1 VNVAVTLTNVFTKTS
16 RDRWKSTVIGAV
28 VLAALLVFG
37 MAVYRDIDVSFWDEL
52 PEAFRSVFGIPEG
65 ADVGG
70 LAYGAIY
77 SGYGA
82 LTMAAIAMAAGAV
95 SIAGEEKNGTIGLL
109 LGDPVSRTKV
119 YLQKAAALVAVTSVG
134 FVILWLAA
142 IAAPAMLD
150 VDIGSMNINALMVMM
165 FVNALFYGYMATAL
179 GAWTGKTSVAIGVTS
194 AVMVMSFIA
203 AGLLPLI
210 ESVAG
215 LVRVFPWHYFTS
227 TDPLANGIDW
237 GHFAV
242 LAGSAVVFV
251 GVGVIGVNRRDLRG
265 QSVGTKLIDRL
276 RENPL
281 THKAAERF
289 AGTARVSRIW
299 VKTASDHQGLLFV
312 VSVVLFGMSVMIGP
326 MFNMLDDTMK
336 TLSDQFPEDLLALFG
351 GGDLGTPEGFY
362 QVEMFGLTIPIG
374 VLAVTIAIGAAA
386 LAGEEKRNTM
396 GLLLSNPVRRST
408 VVMQNT
414 WAMILYAVI
423 VGGVSF
429 LGLAAG
435 SLLGNLGMN
444 LVNVAAACTLATL
457 LGLVFGGLALAL
469 GGATGR
475 TGVAIYG
482 AVGVAVL
489 TYIAN
494 GFLPLNENTEAWARL
509 TPFHYYLSSDPLNN
523 GMDWGHAAVLTG
535 LFLVTVA
542 AAVVLFDRRDLRTTG

>member
-1 VNVAVTLTNVFTKTS
+1 VAVTLTNVFTKTS

-28 VLAALLVFG
+28 TLALLLVFG
-37 MAVYRDIDVSFWDEL
+37 MAVYRDIDVSFWDDL
-52 PEAFRSVFGIPEG
+52 PEVFRNMFGIPEG

-119 YLQKAAALVAVTSVG
+119 FLEKAASLVAVTAVG
-134 FVILWLAA
+134 FLILWLAA
-142 IAAPAMLD
+142 VAAPIMLD
-150 VDIGSMNINALMVMM
+150 VDIGSMNINALLVMM
-165 FVNALFYGYMATAL
+165 FINALFYGFMAMAL
-179 GAWTGKTSVAIGVTS
+179 GAWTGKTSIAIGVTS
-194 AVMVMSFIA
+194 AVMVVSFIA

-215 LVRVFPWHYFTS
+215 VAKVFPWYYFTS
-227 TDPLANGIDW
+227 ADPVSNGIDW
-237 GHFAV
+237 GHFGILV
-242 LAGSAVVFV
+242 GSAVVFSV
-251 GVGVIGVNRRDLRG
+251 VGVIGVNRRDLRG

-276 RENPL
+276 RGNPL

-289 AGTARVSRIW
+289 AGTARVSHIW

-312 VSVVLFGMSVMIGP
+312 VSFVLFVMSVMIGP
-326 MFNMLDDTMK
+326 MYNMLDDTMK
-336 TLSDQFPEDLLALFG
+336 SLSEQFPEDLLSLFG

-362 QVEMFGLTIPIG
+362 QVEMFGLVIPIG
-374 VLAVTIAIGAAA
+374 ILAVTIAIGAAA
-386 LAGEEKRNTM
+386 MAGEEKRNTM

-408 VVMQNT
+408 VVAQNT
-414 WAMILYAVI
+414 WTMILYAIIAGV
-423 VGGVSF
+423 VSF
-429 LGLAAG
+429 LGVAVG
-435 SLLGNLGMN
+435 SLVGTLGMD

-457 LGLVFGGLALAL
+457 LGLVFGGVALAL
-469 GGATGR
+469 GAATGR
-475 TGVAIYG
+475 TSIAIYG
-482 AVGVAVL
+482 SVGVAVL

-494 GFLPLNENTEAWARL
+494 GFLPLNDNTEAWARL

-523 GMDWGHAAVLTG
+523 GMAWGHAAVLTG
-535 LFLVTVA
+535 LFVIGVA
-542 AAVVLFDRRDLRTTG
+542 VAVVLFNRRDLRTKG

>member
-1 VNVAVTLTNVFTKTS
+1 MAVTLTNVFTKTS
-16 RDRWKSTVIGAV
+16 RDRWKSTVVGAV
-28 VLAALLVFG
+28 TLAVLLIFG
-37 MAVYRDIDVSFWDEL
+37 MAVYRDIDVSFWDDL
-52 PEAFRSVFGIPEG
+52 PEAFRNMFGIPEG

-82 LTMAAIAMAAGAV
+82 LTMAAIALAAGAV

-119 YLQKAAALVAVTSVG
+119 FLEKAASLVAVTAIG
-134 FVILWLAA
+134 FLILWLAA
-142 IAAPAMLD
+142 VAAPVMLD
-150 VDIGSMNINALMVMM
+150 VDIGSMNINALLVMM
-165 FVNALFYGYMATAL
+165 FVNALFYGFMAMAL
-179 GAWTGKTSVAIGVTS
+179 GAWTGKTSIAIGVTS
-194 AVMVMSFIA
+194 AVMVVSFIA

-215 LVRVFPWHYFTS
+215 LAKAFPWHYFTS
-227 TDPLANGIDW
+227 ADPVSNGIDW

-242 LAGSAVVFV
+242 LAGSIVVFTV
-251 GVGVIGVNRRDLRG
+251 VGVIGLNRRDLRG

-289 AGTARVSRIW
+289 AGTARVSHIW

-312 VSVVLFGMSVMIGP
+312 VSLVLFVMSVMIGP
-326 MFNMLDDTMK
+326 MYNMLDDTMK
-336 TLSDQFPEDLLALFG
+336 TLSEQFPEDLLSLFG
-351 GGDLGTPEGFY
+351 GGDLGTPEGFF

-374 VLAVTIAIGAAA
+374 ILAVTIAIGAAA
-386 LAGEEKRNTM
+386 MAGEEKRNTM

-408 VVMQNT
+408 VVVQNT
-414 WAMILYAVI
+414 GTMVLYAII
-423 VGGVSF
+423 VGAASFVGV
-429 LGLAAG
+429 AAG
-435 SLLGNLGMN
+435 SLVGNLGMN

-475 TGVAIYG
+475 TNVAIYG
-482 AVGVAVL
+482 SVGVAVL

-494 GFLPLNENTEAWARL
+494 GFLPLNDNTEAWARL
-509 TPFHYYLSSDPLNN
+509 TPFHYYLSSDPLNT
-523 GMDWGHAAVLTG
+523 GMAWGHAAVLMG

-542 AAVVLFDRRDLRTTG
+542 AAIVLFDRRDLRTTG

>member
-1 VNVAVTLTNVFTKTS
+1 MAVTLTNVFTKTS

-28 VLAALLVFG
+28 VLAALLFFG

-52 PEAFRSVFGIPEG
+52 PEAFRSMFGIPDG

-82 LTMAAIAMAAGAV
+82 LTMAAIALAAGAV

-119 YLQKAAALVAVTSVG
+119 YLEKAAALVAITAVG
-134 FVILWLAA
+134 FVILWAAA

-150 VDIGSMNINALMVMM
+150 VDIGTMNINALMVMM
-165 FVNALFYGYMATAL
+165 FLNALFYGFMATAL
-179 GAWTGKTSVAIGVTS
+179 GAWTGKASIAIGVTS
-194 AVMVMSFIA
+194 AVMVVSFIA
-203 AGLLPLI
+203 SGLLPLI
-210 ESVAG
+210 EPIAD
-215 LVRVFPWHYFTS
+215 LVRVFPWYYFAS
-227 TDPLANGIDW
+227 SDPLARGMDW

-242 LAGSAVVFV
+242 LAGGAAVFAVL
-251 GVGVIGVNRRDLRG
+251 GVVGVNRRDLRG

-312 VSVVLFGMSVMIGP
+312 ISAVLFAMSLMIGP
-326 MFNMLDDTMK
+326 MYNMLDDRMQA
-336 TLSDQFPEDLLALFG
+336 LSEQFPEDLLALFG

-362 QVEMFGLTIPIG
+362 QVEMFGLMIPIG
-374 VLAVTIAIGAAA
+374 ILAVTIAIGAAA
-386 LAGEEKRNTM
+386 MAGEEKRNTM

-408 VVMQNT
+408 VVIQNT
-414 WAMILYAVI
+414 WAMILYGII

-429 LGLAAG
+429 LGVAAG
-435 SLLGNLGMN
+435 SLVGNLVMD
-444 LVNVAAACTLATL
+444 LVNVAAACALATL

-475 TGVAIYG
+475 TGIAIYG

-494 GFLPLNENTEAWARL
+494 GFLPLNESTEAWARL
-509 TPFHYYLSSDPLNN
+509 SPFNYYLSSDPLNT
-523 GMDWGHAAVLTG
+523 GMNWGNAAVLTG

-542 AAVVLFDRRDLRTTG
+542 AAVVLFDRRDLRTSG

>member
-1 VNVAVTLTNVFTKTS
+1 MAVTLTNVFTKTS

-28 VLAALLVFG
+28 TLALLLVFG
-37 MAVYRDIDVSFWDEL
+37 MAVYRDIDVSFWDDL
-52 PEAFRSVFGIPEG
+52 PEVFRSVFGIPEG

-82 LTMAAIAMAAGAV
+82 LTMAAIAMSAGAV

-119 YLQKAAALVAVTSVG
+119 FLEKAASLVAVTAVG
-134 FVILWLAA
+134 FLILWLAA
-142 IAAPAMLD
+142 VAAPIMLD
-150 VDIGSMNINALMVMM
+150 VDIGSMNINALLVMM
-165 FVNALFYGYMATAL
+165 FLNALFYGFMAMAL
-179 GAWTGKTSVAIGVTS
+179 GAWTGKASIAIGVTS
-194 AVMVMSFIA
+194 AVMVVSFIA

-215 LVRVFPWHYFTS
+215 LAKVFPWYYFTS
-227 TDPLANGIDW
+227 ADPVSNGIDW

-242 LAGSAVVFV
+242 LAGSAAVFTVV
-251 GVGVIGVNRRDLRG
+251 GVVGVNRRDLRG

-289 AGTARVSRIW
+289 AGTARVSHIW

-312 VSVVLFGMSVMIGP
+312 VSIVLFVMSVMIGP
-326 MFNMLDDTMK
+326 MYNMLDDTMK
-336 TLSDQFPEDLLALFG
+336 SLSAQFPEDLLSLFG

-362 QVEMFGLTIPIG
+362 QVEMFGLVIPIG
-374 VLAVTIAIGAAA
+374 ILAVTIAIGAAA
-386 LAGEEKRNTM
+386 MAGEEKRNTM
-396 GLLLSNPVRRST
+396 GLLLSNPIRRST
-408 VVMQNT
+408 VVAQNT
-414 WAMILYAVI
+414 WTMILYAIIAGV
-423 VGGVSF
+423 VSF
-429 LGLAAG
+429 LGVAVG
-435 SLLGNLGMN
+435 SLVGNLGMD

-457 LGLVFGGLALAL
+457 LGLVFGGVALAL

-475 TGVAIYG
+475 TSIAIYG
-482 AVGVAVL
+482 SVGVAVL

-494 GFLPLNENTEAWARL
+494 GFLPLNDNTAAWARL

-523 GMDWGHAAVLTG
+523 GMAWGHAAVLAA
-535 LFLVTVA
+535 LSVVSIV
-542 AAVVLFDRRDLRTTG
+542 AAVVSFDRRDLRTKG

>member
-1 VNVAVTLTNVFTKTS
+1 MAVTLTNVFTKTS
-16 RDRWKSTVIGAV
+16 RDRWKSTVVGAV

-52 PEAFRSVFGIPEG
+52 PEAFRSIFGIPDG

-82 LTMAAIAMAAGAV
+82 LTMAAIALASGAV
-95 SIAGEEKNGTIGLL
+95 SIAGEEKDGTIGLL
-109 LGDPVSRTKV
+109 LGDPVSRTRV
-119 YLQKAAALVAVTSVG
+119 YLEKAAALVAVTAVG

-142 IAAPAMLD
+142 IAAPAMLNVD
-150 VDIGSMNINALMVMM
+150 VGSMNIDALMVMM
-165 FVNALFYGYMATAL
+165 FVNALFYGFMATAI

-194 AVMVMSFIA
+194 AVMVVSFIA

-210 ESVAG
+210 ESIAD
-215 LVRVFPWHYFTS
+215 LVRVVPWHYFTS
-227 TDPLANGIDW
+227 ADPLANGIDW

-242 LAGSAVVFV
+242 LVGSAVVFAGI
-251 GVGVIGVNRRDLRG
+251 GVVGVNRRDLRG

-281 THKAAERF
+281 THKAAERL

-312 VSVVLFGMSVMIGP
+312 VSLVLFAMSVMIGP

-336 TLSDQFPEDLLALFG
+336 SLSEQFPEDLLALFG

-362 QVEMFGLTIPIG
+362 QVEMFGLMIPIG
-374 VLAVTIAIGAAA
+374 ILAVTIAIGAAA
-386 LAGEEKRNTM
+386 MAGEEKRNTM

-408 VVMQNT
+408 VVIQNT
-414 WAMILYAVI
+414 WAMILYGVI

-429 LGLAAG
+429 LGVAAG
-435 SLLGNLGMN
+435 SLVGNLGMD
-444 LVNVAAACTLATL
+444 LVNVAAACALATL
-457 LGLVFGGLALAL
+457 LGLAFGGLALAL

-475 TGVAIYG
+475 TGIAIYG

-494 GFLPLNENTEAWARL
+494 GFLPLNESTEAWARL
-509 TPFHYYLSSDPLNN
+509 SPFHYYLSSDPLNT
-523 GMDWGHAAVLTG
+523 GMHWGNAAVLTG

-542 AAVVLFDRRDLRTTG
+542 AAVVLFDRRDLRTSG

>member
-1 VNVAVTLTNVFTKTS
+1 MAVTLTNVFTKTS

-28 VLAALLVFG
+28 TLALLLVFG
-37 MAVYRDIDVSFWDEL
+37 MAVYRDIDVSFWDDL
-52 PEAFRSVFGIPEG
+52 PEVFRNMFGIPEG

-119 YLQKAAALVAVTSVG
+119 FLEKAASLVAVTAVG
-134 FVILWLAA
+134 FLILWLAA
-142 IAAPAMLD
+142 VAAPIMLD
-150 VDIGSMNINALMVMM
+150 VDIGSMNINALLVMM
-165 FVNALFYGYMATAL
+165 FINALFYGFMAMAL
-179 GAWTGKTSVAIGVTS
+179 GAWTGKTSIAIGVTS
-194 AVMVMSFIA
+194 AVMVVSFIA

-215 LVRVFPWHYFTS
+215 VAKVFPWYYFTS
-227 TDPLANGIDW
+227 ADPVSNGIDW
-237 GHFAV
+237 GHFGILV
-242 LAGSAVVFV
+242 GSAVVFSV
-251 GVGVIGVNRRDLRG
+251 VGVIGVNRRDLRG

-276 RENPL
+276 RGNPL

-289 AGTARVSRIW
+289 AGTARVSHIW

-312 VSVVLFGMSVMIGP
+312 VSFVLFVMSVMIGP
-326 MFNMLDDTMK
+326 MYNMLDDTMK
-336 TLSDQFPEDLLALFG
+336 SLSEQFPEDLLSLFG

-362 QVEMFGLTIPIG
+362 QVEMFGLVIPIG
-374 VLAVTIAIGAAA
+374 ILAVTIAIGAAA
-386 LAGEEKRNTM
+386 MAGEEKRNTM

-408 VVMQNT
+408 VVAQNT
-414 WAMILYAVI
+414 WTMILYAIIAGV
-423 VGGVSF
+423 VSF
-429 LGLAAG
+429 LGVAVG
-435 SLLGNLGMN
+435 SLVGTLGMD

-457 LGLVFGGLALAL
+457 LGLVFGGVALAL
-469 GGATGR
+469 GAATGR
-475 TGVAIYG
+475 TSIAIYG
-482 AVGVAVL
+482 SVGVAVL

-494 GFLPLNENTEAWARL
+494 GFLPLNDNTEAWARL

-523 GMDWGHAAVLTG
+523 GMAWGHAAVLTG
-535 LFLVTVA
+535 LFVIGVA
-542 AAVVLFDRRDLRTTG
+542 VAVVLFNRRDLRTKG

>member
-1 VNVAVTLTNVFTKTS
+1 MAVTLTNVFTKTS

-37 MAVYRDIDVSFWDEL
+37 MAVYRDIDVSFWDDL
-52 PEAFRSVFGIPEG
+52 PEAFRSMFGIPDG

-82 LTMAAIAMAAGAV
+82 LTMAAIALAAGAV

-109 LGDPVSRTKV
+109 LGDPVSRTRV
-119 YLQKAAALVAVTSVG
+119 YLEKAASLVAVTAVG

-142 IAAPAMLD
+142 IAAPVMLD

-165 FVNALFYGYMATAL
+165 FVNALFYGFMATAL
-179 GAWTGKTSVAIGVTS
+179 GAWTGRTSVAIGVTS
-194 AVMVMSFIA
+194 AVMVVSFIA

-215 LVRVFPWHYFTS
+215 LVRAFPWYYFTS
-227 TDPLANGIDW
+227 SDPVSNGIDW

-242 LAGSAVVFV
+242 LAVGIVVFTIA
-251 GVGVIGVNRRDLRG
+251 GVIGVNRRDLRG
-265 QSVGTKLIDRL
+265 QSIGTKLIDRL

-299 VKTASDHQGLLFV
+299 VKTASDHQGLLLV
-312 VSVVLFGMSVMIGP
+312 VSVILFAMSVMIGP
-326 MFNMLDDTMK
+326 MYNMLDDRMQA
-336 TLSDQFPEDLLALFG
+336 LSDQLPEDLMALFG
-351 GGDLGTPEGFY
+351 GGDMGTPEGFY
-362 QVEMFGLTIPIG
+362 QVEMFGLMIPIG
-374 VLAVTIAIGAAA
+374 IMAVAIAIGAAA
-386 LAGEEKRNTM
+386 MAGQEKRNTM

-408 VVMQNT
+408 VVIQNT
-414 WAMILYAVI
+414 WTMILYAVI
-423 VGGVSF
+423 VGAVSF
-429 LGLAAG
+429 IGVAAG
-435 SLLGNLGMN
+435 SLIGNLGMD
-444 LVNVAAACTLATL
+444 LSYVAAACALATL
-457 LGLVFGGLALAL
+457 VGLVFGGLALAL

-475 TGVAIYG
+475 TSVAIYG
-482 AVGVAVL
+482 SVGVAVL

-494 GFLPLNENTEAWARL
+494 GFLPLNDNTEAWARL
-509 TPFHYYLSSDPLNN
+509 TPFHYYLGSDPLNS
-523 GMDWGHAAVLTG
+523 GMDWGHAAVLAG
-535 LFLVTVA
+535 LFLVTVVA
-542 AAVVLFDRRDLRTTG
+542 AIVLFDRRDLRTTG

>member
-1 VNVAVTLTNVFTKTS
+1 MAVTLTNVFTKTS

>member
-1 VNVAVTLTNVFTKTS
+1 MAVTLTNVFTKTS
-16 RDRWKSTVIGAV
+16 RDRWKSTVVGAV
-28 VLAALLVFG
+28 TLAVLLIFG
-37 MAVYRDIDVSFWDEL
+37 MAVYRDIDVSFWDDL
-52 PEAFRSVFGIPEG
+52 PEAFRNMFGIPEG

-82 LTMAAIAMAAGAV
+82 LTMAAIALAAGAV

-119 YLQKAAALVAVTSVG
+119 FLEKAASLVAVTAIG
-134 FVILWLAA
+134 FLILWLAA
-142 IAAPAMLD
+142 VAAPVMLD
-150 VDIGSMNINALMVMM
+150 VDIGSMNINALLVMM
-165 FVNALFYGYMATAL
+165 FVNALFYGFMAMAL
-179 GAWTGKTSVAIGVTS
+179 GAWTGKTSIAIGVTS
-194 AVMVMSFIA
+194 AVMVVSFIA

-215 LVRVFPWHYFTS
+215 LAKAFPWHYFTS
-227 TDPLANGIDW
+227 ADPVSNGIDW
-237 GHFAV
+237 GHFAA
-242 LAGSAVVFV
+242 LAGSIVVFTV
-251 GVGVIGVNRRDLRG
+251 VGVIGLNRRDLRG

-289 AGTARVSRIW
+289 AGTARVSHIW

-312 VSVVLFGMSVMIGP
+312 VSLVLFVMSVMIGP
-326 MFNMLDDTMK
+326 MYNMLDDTMK
-336 TLSDQFPEDLLALFG
+336 TLSEQFPEDLLSLFG
-351 GGDLGTPEGFY
+351 GGDLGTPEGFF

-374 VLAVTIAIGAAA
+374 ILAVTIAIGAAA
-386 LAGEEKRNTM
+386 MAGEEKRNTM

-408 VVMQNT
+408 VVVQNT
-414 WAMILYAVI
+414 GTMVLYAII
-423 VGGVSF
+423 VGAASFVGV
-429 LGLAAG
+429 AAG
-435 SLLGNLGMN
+435 SLVGNLGMN

-475 TGVAIYG
+475 TNVAIYG
-482 AVGVAVL
+482 SVGVAVL

-494 GFLPLNENTEAWARL
+494 GFLPLNDNTEAWARL
-509 TPFHYYLSSDPLNN
+509 TPFHYYLSSDPLNT
-523 GMDWGHAAVLTG
+523 GMAWGHAAVLMG

-542 AAVVLFDRRDLRTTG
+542 AAIVLFDRRDLRTTG